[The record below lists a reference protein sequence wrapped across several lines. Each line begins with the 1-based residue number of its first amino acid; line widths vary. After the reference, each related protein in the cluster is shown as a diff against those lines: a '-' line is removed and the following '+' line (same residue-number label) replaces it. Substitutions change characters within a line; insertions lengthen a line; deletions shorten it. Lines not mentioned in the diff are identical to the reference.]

1 MKKTYFAPKANAI
14 SLQTEDS
21 ILAGSGTPKAF
32 DEVSN
37 NEQLSNEKGW
47 SSSDWSDAEE

>member
-21 ILAGSGTPKAF
+21 ILAGSDPKAF
-32 DEVSN
+32 DQVSN
-37 NEQLSNEKGW
+37 NEQLSNERGW
-47 SSSDWSDAEE
+47 SSSEWSDTEE

>member
-21 ILAGSGTPKAF
+21 ILAGSGPKAF
-32 DEVSN
+32 DQVSN

-47 SSSDWSDAEE
+47 SSSDWSDTEE